1 MAAQRPRRL
10 FPRAG
15 LTADVVLE
23 DEHGEPLLIL
33 PAENISIGG
42 LFLHGN
48 LPLRVGAHL
57 LLSIPLPNQSLPL
70 RVVGEVV
77 RVERVGGKPTVR
89 GLGVRF
95 IELSRAMRQMLEALV
110 SVG

>member
-15 LTADVVLE
+15 LTADVILE
-23 DEHGEPLLIL
+23 DEHGEPLLAL
-33 PAENISIGG
+33 PAENVSIGG

-57 LLSIPLPNQSLPL
+57 LLSIPLPNQPVPL

-77 RVERVGGKPTVR
+77 RVERVGGETAVR
-89 GLGVRF
+89 GIGVRF
-95 IELSRAMRQMLEALV
+95 IELPREARRTLEAV
-110 SVG
+110 VAGE